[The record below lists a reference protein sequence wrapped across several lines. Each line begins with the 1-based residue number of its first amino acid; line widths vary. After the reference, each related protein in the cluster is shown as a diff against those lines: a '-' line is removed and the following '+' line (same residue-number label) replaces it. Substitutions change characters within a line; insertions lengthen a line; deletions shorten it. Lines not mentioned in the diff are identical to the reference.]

1 MEDRLLEH
9 ETDCPCGSG
18 AHYGH
23 CCAVFH
29 EGKPAPT
36 AETLMRSRYSAYVL
50 GLNEYLQNTWHASTR
65 PNKLILQS
73 DDPIMWTRLEI
84 VRTEKGEPNDKL
96 GIVEF
101 MAHYSVG
108 DKSGYLH
115 ETSNFVKEE
124 NHWYYFDGEIEY
136 HDDDIQE
143 DFKDFK
149 PIRRRLSV
157 EP

>member
-18 AHYGH
+18 ETYGD
-23 CCAVFH
+23 CCEAFH
-29 EGKPAPT
+29 KGKTVPT
-36 AETLMRSRYSAYVL
+36 AEALMRSRYSAYVL
-50 GLNEYLQNTWHASTR
+50 GIADYLYNTWHPTTR
-65 PNKLILQS
+65 PNKLSLKS
-73 DDPIMWTRLEI
+73 DDPIIWARLDI
-84 VRTEKGEPNDKL
+84 VHTEKGATNDKL

-101 MAHYSVG
+101 MAHYSVK
-108 DKSGYLH
+108 DKSGCLH

-124 NHWYYFDGEIEY
+124 NNWYYFDGAIEY

-149 PIRRRLSV
+149 PVRRRLSV